1 MSIQNKDI
9 LITRSH
15 LKENILKNKAVI
27 GYEKQQSQ
35 ILNLLKDSIYAGES
49 NSALLLGLRSVGKT
63 LLVNNILEELKD
75 ESFEKNAI
83 LVHLNGLIHT
93 DDRLALK
100 AITTQMNLDNAVDG
114 KVFGSFAENL
124 AFLLACLKSGSKETT
139 KSIIFI
145 LEEFHLFCAH
155 HNQTLLYNLFDV
167 SQSAQTPICVLGITF
182 QLEIIESLEKR
193 VKSRFSHRQI
203 FLSHKEDDQVVEIDI
218 RLKRVRDLL
227 RLKPTSRLTKNYVA
241 SWNKHVQDVIQDDK
255 FHTFMQRILDVNPN
269 EQTLNKLIF
278 LVVSQLNDRKS
289 RLSLKDF
296 EVQYQLMESED
307 LLCVI
312 QDLSVLEICLLI
324 AMKHHIEIHDTSTFN
339 FEIIFTRY
347 SKFVSSISNIQDF
360 QRTAVLKAFEHLQ
373 NLRLIG
379 PVSSIGLSSLQKE
392 YQNFELLIPPEQ
404 IVEAIPK
411 MIFLPTE
418 VAQWATSDLI

>member
-1 MSIQNKDI
+1 MNIESKDI
-9 LITRSH
+9 LVTRSQ
-15 LKENILKNKAVI
+15 LKENVLNNKRVI
-27 GYEKQQSQ
+27 GYEKQRKQL
-35 ILNLLKDSIYAGES
+35 LNLLKESIYAGES

-63 LLVNNILEELKD
+63 LLVKSILQELQND
-75 ESFEKNAI
+75 SFEKNAI
-83 LVHLNGLIHT
+83 LVCLNGLIHT

-145 LEEFHLFCAH
+145 LEEFHLFCSH

-203 FLSHKEDDQVVEIDI
+203 FLSPKEDHTFEIDR
-218 RLKRVRDLL
+218 RLKRIQNVLC
-227 RLKPTSRLTKNYVA
+227 LKPSTRLSKKYVN
-241 SWNKHVQDVIQDDK
+241 SWNRHIEDLIDDEK
-255 FHTFMQRILDVNPN
+255 FHTFMQRVLEVDPG
-269 EQTLNKLIF
+269 EQTLNNLMF
-278 LVVSQLNDRKS
+278 LVVSQLNDRKT
-289 RLSLKDF
+289 RLTLKDF
-296 EVQYQLMESED
+296 EDQYQLLESED
-307 LLCVI
+307 IFRLI
-312 QDLSVLEICLLI
+312 RDLSVLEVCLLI
-324 AMKHHIEIHDTSTFN
+324 AMKHYIEINDTFTFN
-339 FEIIFTRY
+339 FEIILTRY
-347 SKFVSSISNIQDF
+347 NAFVNSHSNIQEF
-360 QRTAVLKAFEHLQ
+360 QRATVLKAFEHLQ

-379 PVSSIGLSSLQKE
+379 PVSGVGLSALQKE
-392 YQNFELLIPPEQ
+392 YQNFELLLPPEQ

-411 MIFLPTE
+411 LNYLPTE